1 MPIKWPAAYNKAT
14 SRHNEW
20 SALKKKHADAIKKSK
35 LNFDADLGARIDAFE
50 NLIAKVAK
58 ADFGNT
64 ATLQDLEKVSSAGL
78 NARAIA
84 VSYKSK
90 VAALADPAKKELTAF
105 LSAIT
110 TDADLWAAAT
120 FNEPGATSQFNKDEW
135 VVASAVA
142 GHLRDLSPRLTKA
155 LAVFQGNSLFATN
168 ASLQNLHKHV
178 TALRDAVAVAA
189 PAAAN
194 VEKLFVNAAKNPTY
208 LGVLKNTAHQLV
220 AGPLT
225 AVYTQANALAAFLSS
240 DSTAELA
247 FTNDNNIDARTAD
260 PLITALKTEM
270 KLLSQAEK
278 NLKVT

>member
-1 MPIKWPAAYNKAT
+1 MPIKWPASYNKAT
-14 SRHNEW
+14 SRHKEW
-20 SALKKKHADAIKKSK
+20 SVLKKKHADAIKRSK
-35 LNFDADLGARIDAFE
+35 LNFDADLGTRIDAFE

-78 NARAIA
+78 SARTIA

-105 LSAIT
+105 LSAIA
-110 TDADLWAAAT
+110 TDAELWADAT
-120 FNEPGATSQFNKDEW
+120 FNEPGANSQFNKDDW

-142 GHLRDLSPRLTKA
+142 DHLKDLGPRLTGA
-155 LAVFQGNSLFATN
+155 LDIFRSNSLFATN
-168 ASLQNLHKHV
+168 ATLQNLHKHV
-178 TALRDAVAVAA
+178 AALRDAVVAAA
-189 PAAAN
+189 PAAAT
-194 VEKLFVNAAKNPTY
+194 VEKLFTNATTNTSY

-225 AVYTQANALAAFLSS
+225 AVYNQCNALAAFLAS
-240 DSTAELA
+240 DPIAQMA
-247 FTNDNNIDARTAD
+247 FTNDNNIPARTAD
-260 PLITALKTEM
+260 ALITALKTEM

-278 NLKVT
+278 NLKVA